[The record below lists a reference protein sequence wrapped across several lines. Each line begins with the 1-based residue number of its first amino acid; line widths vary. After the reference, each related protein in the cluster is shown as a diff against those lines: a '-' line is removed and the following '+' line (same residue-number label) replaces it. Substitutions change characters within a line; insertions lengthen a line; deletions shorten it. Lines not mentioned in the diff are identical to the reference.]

1 MTNNTNITTIIRLV
15 IAIAKMFVVAVN
27 INDEIFDLCYKGVIS
42 LRFSPEDQQLIPLGE
57 TGRWEFAT
65 GNGTFALGWDKKN
78 FDFECS
84 NYTNDLGGALVIT
97 IPATPALTASFHQA
111 VQKYNKAVQSYL
123 NNCKQQL
130 Q

>member
-1 MTNNTNITTIIRLV
+1 MSNNTNITSSNRLV
-15 IAIAKMFVVAVN
+15 IATAKMFSVTINV
-27 INDEIFDLCYKGVIS
+27 NDEIFDLCYKGVVS

-65 GNGTFALGWDKKN
+65 ANGTFALGWDKKN

-97 IPATPALTASFHQA
+97 IPATPSLTVSFHQA
-111 VQKYNKAVQSYL
+111 VQKYNRAIQAYL
-123 NNCKQQL
+123 NSYK
-130 Q
+130 